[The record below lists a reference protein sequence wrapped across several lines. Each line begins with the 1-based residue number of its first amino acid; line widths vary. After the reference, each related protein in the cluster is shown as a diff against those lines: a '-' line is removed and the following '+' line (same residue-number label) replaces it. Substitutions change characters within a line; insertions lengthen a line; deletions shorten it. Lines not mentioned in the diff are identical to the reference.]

1 MAYISERFQ
10 PVDKTTD
17 REKLQ
22 QQFRAQ
28 LLGLKP
34 NQVDKTGYY
43 NRADHIQES
52 GQQATAY
59 EVAKRNER
67 MQAQLDAQRQAMQN
81 STGRNVNTSVG
92 QGVGPSLNFKSTG
105 NTSFDKFMAAISG
118 QESGGNYGSRNRSS
132 GAMGKYQ
139 IMPGNISGSHR
150 GWDYEALGRDV
161 SSSEFMNS
169 PQIQEAIARHKM
181 QQYYNKWGPRGAA
194 IAWYAG
200 PGAVSGMSS
209 QSLNAPQ
216 GSYPSINGYAQAILR
231 RLGL

>member
-1 MAYISERFQ
+1 MAYISPKFQ
-10 PVDKTTD
+10 PEDKTTD

-22 QQFRAQ
+22 QQFRTQ

-34 NQVDKTGYY
+34 DQVDKGAYY
-43 NRADHIQES
+43 DRADHIQQGGE
-52 GQQATAY
+52 QATAY
-59 EVAKRNER
+59 EIAKRNKR
-67 MQAQLDAQRQAMQN
+67 MQAQLDAQRQALQN
-81 STGRNVNTSVG
+81 YQGSNVDTSVG
-92 QGVGPSLNFKSTG
+92 QGVGPSFNFKPTG
-105 NTSFDKFMAAISG
+105 NTSFDRFMAAISG
-118 QESGGNYGSRNRSS
+118 QESGGKYGSRNKSS

-139 IMPGNISGSHR
+139 IMPGNISGSHK

-161 SSSEFMNS
+161 SSSEFMNN
-169 PQIQEAIARHKM
+169 PQIQEQIARHKM

-209 QSLNAPQ
+209 KSLNAPQ

>member
-1 MAYISERFQ
+1 MAYISQRFQ
-10 PVDKTTD
+10 PEDKTTD

-34 NQVDKTGYY
+34 DQVDKSSYY
-43 NRADHIQES
+43 DRADHIQEG

-59 EVAKRNER
+59 EVAKRNKR
-67 MQAQLDAQRQAMQN
+67 MQAQLDAQRQAMLN
-81 STGRNVNTSVG
+81 STGRTIDTSVG
-92 QGVGPSLNFKSTG
+92 QGVGPSFTPTG

-139 IMPGNISGSHR
+139 IMPGNLSGSHR

-161 SSSEFMNS
+161 SSSEFMNN

-209 QSLNAPQ
+209 RSLNAPQ
-216 GSYPSINGYAQAILR
+216 GQYPSINGYAQAILR